1 MKLEYITLGLA
12 ALLLATSCR
21 NKEKSEDTSEAMP
34 VEVSLVAVDS
44 VTLYKDYPGKLIAD
58 RTARAVAKVNGI
70 LSAPLYDGGEYVK
83 EGQLLFTI
91 DNSEYTNALNSA
103 LANLS
108 KAKSDNAYAE
118 QHYEAVNKAYSK
130 NAVSQM
136 ELSQALNARDQSRA
150 AIIQVPRLPWP
161 TLAKGERLLGKGSA
175 VGTRH
180 HQSAL
185 KGKLC
190 DG

>member
-1 MKLEYITLGLA
+1 MPCHRSSHSTKLSVADSQNINKHTHPYETGIYYIRSGSTAISHIL
-12 ALLLATSCR
+12 R

-150 AIIQVPRLPWP
+150 AI
-161 TLAKGERLLGKGSA
+161 TSAEAALADARKR
-175 VGTRH
+175 
-180 HQSAL
+180 
-185 KGKLC
+185 
-190 DG
+190 